1 MLLTI
6 LAASQNLFMAEV
18 ECLFF
23 HLLESQGCY
32 NAILF
37 LTQSDECD
45 LYCGK
50 IPLTAVL
57 VQRRFVVDALL
68 GHRMWLRQLC
78 LHTEGWLM
86 LPAILLC

>member
-1 MLLTI
+1 M
-6 LAASQNLFMAEV
+6 NV
-18 ECLFF
+18 FF
-23 HLLESQGCY
+23 HLLESQGRY

-50 IPLTAVL
+50 IPPPVVL
-57 VQRRFVVDALL
+57 AHRRFVVDALL
-68 GHRMWLRQLC
+68 GHRMWFRQ